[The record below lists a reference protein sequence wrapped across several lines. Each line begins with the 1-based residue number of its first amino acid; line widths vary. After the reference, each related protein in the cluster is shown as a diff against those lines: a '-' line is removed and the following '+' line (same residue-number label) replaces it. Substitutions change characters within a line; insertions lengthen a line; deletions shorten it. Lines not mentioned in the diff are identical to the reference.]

1 MKLDLYSD
9 DPEFHKLIAHEL
21 FHAVSARYRIPYHVL
36 ASKKRSR
43 GAVACR
49 DVAYQTAVSMFLLDL
64 KQTGLAFGVSPA
76 TILSST
82 MRSMDYWDPDA
93 SSDVLAEVF
102 RVVAQKLE
110 SMESSCSI

>member
-1 MKLDLYSD
+1 MKIDLYSD

-21 FHAVSARYRIPYHVL
+21 FEAVSARYRIPYLVL

-49 DVAYQTAVSMFLLDL
+49 DVAYQTAVSMFLLDI

-82 MRSMDYWDPDA
+82 TRSLFNWDLSA
-93 SSDVLAEVF
+93 SSNVLAEVF
-102 RVVAQKLE
+102 KVVAQKLK
-110 SMESSCSI
+110 SMESS